1 MKIRRKWRENIDER
15 KISFY
20 LVTRDT
26 WIVQIIVDI
35 RNIDF
40 K

>member
-1 MKIRRKWRENIDER
+1 MKIRRKWKENIDKR

-20 LVTRDT
+20 LVTRDI